1 MSRTITA
8 MFDSRSE
15 AEAAR
20 EQLRTELGAEARIID
35 KSSTESTSGS
45 SSGSSGGFWADLKEM
60 FVADNDRSTYEE
72 GVSRGHFLLLANV
85 SEDQADRACSLLDQ
99 GGSVDFDQR
108 QEQWRG
114 EGWPG
119 FQGTQTRQGIA
130 GEQFSA
136 GFSGGQETGGFAGE
150 QATAGFTG
158 GQQANAGFT
167 GGEQS
172 SAAIEEEH
180 IPIVEEQL
188 KVGKR
193 EFERGGARVRSY
205 IREVPV
211 HEQVSLREEH
221 VSVERRPVE
230 QPISERNL
238 QDSDLLR
245 EREVTMTERA
255 EEAVVGKVAEVREE
269 LVVRKTAEEH
279 VEQIDD
285 SVRRTEVEVDE
296 GRTGEDRSAFG
307 SFGTGSGTG
316 TTQGSSTGGAGGFSG
331 SGSDRETEGTGYDPR
346 IDKTGL

>member
-15 AEAAR
+15 AE
-20 EQLRTELGAEARIID
+20 EARSRLTQSSID
-35 KSSTESTSGS
+35 ADNVRIVDQSSS
-45 SSGSSGGFWADLKEM
+45 SSGSGDQGGTGGGFWASVKEA
-60 FVADNDRSTYEE
+60 FLPDEDRHAYEE
-72 GVSRGHFLLLANV
+72 GVRRGGYLLCAQV
-85 SEDQADRACSLLDQ
+85 DEDRADEAIRLLEE
-99 GGSVDFDQR
+99 SNSIDFDQR

-130 GEQFSA
+130 GEQFSG
-136 GFSGGQETGGFAGE
+136 GFGGGQETGGFAGE

-167 GGEQS
+167 GNEQR
-172 SAAIEEEH
+172 SAAVEEEH

-221 VSVERRPVE
+221 VSVERRPVD

-269 LVVRKTAEEH
+269 LVVRKTAEER

-296 GRTGEDRSAFG
+296 NARGSQDRSAFG
-307 SFGTGSGTG
+307 FRDQT
-316 TTQGSSTGGAGGFSG
+316 SG
-331 SGSDRETEGTGYDPR
+331 SGSTTDFDREREREGTGYSPP
-346 IDKTGL
+346 IDKSGF